1 MSIVPILNMLGSVAA
16 YPMGEWL
23 GRKKVF
29 IFKTS
34 WTRQYSLW
42 NTKYA
47 LVCQKWRVI
56 HFIVHFRFSFSPHF
70 STSQVLGSSTSGDCE
85 QQINYLLSHA
95 FALLACG
102 RGLSSF
108 GLGLGVMMPF
118 VLISEITTIKV
129 P

>member
-47 LVCQKWRVI
+47 LVCQKWYSSQ
-56 HFIVHFRFSFSPHF
+56 FISGSHSLH
-70 STSQVLGSSTSGDCE
+70 TSQHHRFWDHPLQVIVNNKLIIFSAMRLPYLLVEEASAVLG
-85 QQINYLLSHA
+85 L
-95 FALLACG
+95 ALV
-102 RGLSSF
+102 S
-108 GLGLGVMMPF
+108 
-118 VLISEITTIKV
+118 
-129 P
+129 